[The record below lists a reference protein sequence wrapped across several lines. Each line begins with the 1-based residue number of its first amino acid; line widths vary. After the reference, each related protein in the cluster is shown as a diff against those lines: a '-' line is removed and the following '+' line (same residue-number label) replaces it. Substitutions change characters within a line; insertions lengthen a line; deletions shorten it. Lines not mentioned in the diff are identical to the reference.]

1 MPAQL
6 PDPPR
11 TAPPFRP
18 GWRARFAAMSRSRA
32 IYVLVSLLLLVPC
45 HWQPSV
51 EGGDLSSH
59 NYSSWLARL
68 IESGRAEGLE
78 AVHQTT
84 NLLFDL
90 ILSGLFKVVGAEAAQ
105 RISVS
110 LVVLAFVWGA
120 FAFISAVSGRR
131 AWHLMPAIAML
142 AYGWVF
148 HMGFFN
154 FYLSL
159 GLCFWVLALAWE
171 WKPWR
176 LAAAAPIL
184 ALAYLAHALPVVWT
198 AGLLAYL
205 WLAGRTAPRTRA
217 WMIAVSLL
225 AMFLLRALVGGTL
238 IAEWPRQQIFMPS
251 GADQGWAF
259 DGKYYVVLVGLLL
272 VWGALFLEL
281 MHQWGTRRLAS
292 STPFQVCVVSA
303 AGVFVLPVALVIPGV
318 HHALVLIAERMALGV
333 GVCVCALLGA
343 ARPRMLERY
352 ALVALALIFF
362 GFLYGDERAMNAMED
377 RMQGAVAQ
385 SAPGHRVVIRGV
397 KAGMPCGS
405 TNWKAF
411 EDRRPNT

>member
-1 MPAQL
+1 MPAPL

-18 GWRARFAAMSRSRA
+18 AWSARFAAIGRSRA
-32 IYVLVSLLLLVPC
+32 IYALVSLVLLAPC
-45 HWQPSV
+45 HWQPHL

-59 NYSSWLARL
+59 IFSSWLARL
-68 IESGRAEGLE
+68 IESGRAQGLE

-84 NLLFDL
+84 NLLFEL
-90 ILSGLFKVVGAEAAQ
+90 ILSGLLKVAGVAAAQ

-110 LVVLAFVWGA
+110 LVVLIFVWGA
-120 FAFISAVSGRR
+120 FAFTSAVSGRR

-171 WKPWR
+171 GKPRR
-176 LAAAAPIL
+176 LAAAAPLL
-184 ALAYLAHALPVVWT
+184 ALAYLANALPVVWT

-205 WLAGRTAPRTRA
+205 WLAGRMAPRTRT
-217 WMIAVSLL
+217 WVIAASLPS
-225 AMFLLRALVGGTL
+225 MVLLRALVDRSF
-238 IAEWPRQQIFMPS
+238 IAEWSLQRIFMTS
-251 GADQGWAF
+251 GVSESWSF
-259 DGKYYVVLVGLLL
+259 DAKYGVVLVGVLL
-272 VWGALFLEL
+272 VWGTLFLEL
-281 MHQWGTRRLAS
+281 LNHWGMRHVVS
-292 STPFQVCVVSA
+292 SIPFQVCVVGA
-303 AGVFVLPVALVIPGV
+303 AGVFVLPVALLIPGF
-318 HHALVLIAERMALGV
+318 HHGLAYIAERMALGV

-362 GFLYGDERAMNAMED
+362 GFLYRDERAINARED

-385 SAPGHRVVIRGV
+385 SVSGHGVTIRGT
-397 KAGMPCGS
+397 KAGMRCGS
-405 TNWKAF
+405 
-411 EDRRPNT
+411 

>member
-18 GWRARFAAMSRSRA
+18 GWSARLSTMSQGRA
-32 IYVLVSLLLLVPC
+32 IYVLVSLLLLAPC
-45 HWQPSV
+45 HWQPNL
-51 EGGDLSSH
+51 EGGDISSH
-59 NYSSWLARL
+59 LYSSWLARL
-68 IESGRAEGLE
+68 IESGRAQGLE
-78 AVHQTT
+78 AIHQTT

-90 ILSGLFKVVGAEAAQ
+90 ILNGLLKLVGAEAAQ

-110 LVVLAFVWGA
+110 LVVLTFVWGA

-131 AWHLMPAIAML
+131 AWHLMPVIAML

-205 WLAGRTAPRTRA
+205 YLAGRTAPRTRA
-217 WMIAVSLL
+217 WMIAVSLP
-225 AMFLLRALVGGTL
+225 AMVLLRALVDRSF
-238 IAEWPRQQIFMPS
+238 IAEWSLQRIFMTS
-251 GADQGWAF
+251 GTDKSWVF
-259 DGKYYVVLVGLLL
+259 DAKYSVVLVGVLL
-272 VWGALFLEL
+272 VWGTMFLEL
-281 MHQWGTRRLAS
+281 VHHWGMRRLVS
-292 STPFQVCVVSA
+292 SIPFQVCVIGA
-303 AGVFVLPVALVIPGV
+303 AGVFVLPVALVIPGF
-318 HHALVLIAERMALGV
+318 HHALAYVAERMALGV

-352 ALVALALIFF
+352 ALMVVALIFF
-362 GFLYGDERAMNAMED
+362 GFLYRDERAMNALED
-377 RMQGAVAQ
+377 RMQGAVTQ

-397 KAGMPCGS
+397 KAGTPCGC
-405 TNWKAF
+405 
-411 EDRRPNT
+411 

>member
-1 MPAQL
+1 MPARL
-6 PDPPR
+6 PDPPP

-18 GWRARFAAMSRSRA
+18 GWSARFAAVGCRRG

-45 HWQPSV
+45 HWQPRLQA
-51 EGGDLSSH
+51 GDLSSH

-68 IESGRAEGLE
+68 IESGRAQGLE

-90 ILSGLFKVVGAEAAQ
+90 ILSGLSKVVGPEAAQ
-105 RISVS
+105 RIAVS
-110 LVVLAFVWGA
+110 LVVLTFVWGA

-131 AWHLMPAIAML
+131 PWHLMPVIAML

-159 GLCFWVLALAWE
+159 GLSFWALALAWE

-176 LAAAAPIL
+176 LAAAAPVL

-198 AGLLAYL
+198 AGLFAYL

-217 WMIAVSLL
+217 WTIAVSLM
-225 AMFLLRALVGGTL
+225 AMVLWRAWAGGTL
-238 IAEWPRQQIFMPS
+238 IAEWPLQQIFMPS
-251 GADQGWAF
+251 GADQTWTF
-259 DGKYYVVLVGLLL
+259 DAKYYVVLMGLLL

-292 STPFQVCVVSA
+292 STPFQVCVVGA
-303 AGVFVLPVALVIPGV
+303 AGVFLLPATLLIPGF

-343 ARPRMLERY
+343 ARPRMSERC
-352 ALVALALIFF
+352 ALVAVALIFF
-362 GFLYGDERAMNAMED
+362 GFLYRDERAMNALED

-385 SAPGHRVVIRGV
+385 SAPGHRVVIRGG
-397 KAGMPCGS
+397 KAGMSCGS
-405 TNWKAF
+405 TN
-411 EDRRPNT
+411 

>member
-1 MPAQL
+1 MPERL
-6 PDPPR
+6 PDPPP
-11 TAPPFRP
+11 TASPFRP
-18 GWRARFAAMSRSRA
+18 GWSARFAAVGRRRA

-45 HWQPSV
+45 HWQPRLQA
-51 EGGDLSSH
+51 GDLASH

-68 IESGRAEGLE
+68 IESGRAQGLE

-90 ILSGLFKVVGAEAAQ
+90 ILSGLAKVVGPEGAQ
-105 RISVS
+105 RIAVS
-110 LVVLAFVWGA
+110 LVVLTFVWGA

-131 AWHLMPAIAML
+131 PWHLMPVIAML

-159 GLCFWVLALAWE
+159 GLCFWALALAWE

-176 LAAAAPIL
+176 LAAAAPVL

-198 AGLLAYL
+198 AGLFAYL

-217 WMIAVSLL
+217 WAIAVSLM
-225 AMFLLRALVGGTL
+225 AMVLWRAWAGGTL
-238 IAEWPRQQIFMPS
+238 IAEWPLQQIFMPS
-251 GADQGWAF
+251 GADQTWTF
-259 DGKYYVVLVGLLL
+259 DAKYYVVLMGLLL

-292 STPFQVCVVSA
+292 STPFQVCVVGT
-303 AGVFVLPVALVIPGV
+303 AGVFLLPATLLIPGF

-343 ARPRMLERY
+343 ARPRMSERC
-352 ALVALALIFF
+352 ALVAVALIFF
-362 GFLYGDERAMNAMED
+362 GFLYRDERALNALED

-385 SAPGHRVVIRGV
+385 SAPDHGVAIRGV
-397 KAGMPCGS
+397 KAGMPWGS
-405 TNWKAF
+405 AN
-411 EDRRPNT
+411 

>member
-18 GWRARFAAMSRSRA
+18 GWSARLSTMSQGRA
-32 IYVLVSLLLLVPC
+32 IYVLVSLLLLAPC
-45 HWQPSV
+45 HWQPNL
-51 EGGDLSSH
+51 EGGDISSH
-59 NYSSWLARL
+59 LYSSWLARL
-68 IESGRAEGLE
+68 IESGRAQGLE
-78 AVHQTT
+78 AIHQTT

-90 ILSGLFKVVGAEAAQ
+90 ILNGLLKLVGAEAAQ

-110 LVVLAFVWGA
+110 LVVLTFVWGA

-131 AWHLMPAIAML
+131 AWHLMPVIAML

-205 WLAGRTAPRTRA
+205 YLAGRTAPRTRA
-217 WMIAVSLL
+217 WMIAVSLP
-225 AMFLLRALVGGTL
+225 AMVLLRALVDRSF
-238 IAEWPRQQIFMPS
+238 IAEWSLQRIFMTS
-251 GADQGWAF
+251 GTDKSWVF
-259 DGKYYVVLVGLLL
+259 DAKYSVVLVGVLL
-272 VWGALFLEL
+272 VWGTMFLEL
-281 MHQWGTRRLAS
+281 VHHWGMRRLVS
-292 STPFQVCVVSA
+292 SIPFQVCVIGA
-303 AGVFVLPVALVIPGV
+303 AGVFVLPVALVIPGF
-318 HHALVLIAERMALGV
+318 HHALAYVAERMALGV

-352 ALVALALIFF
+352 ALMVVALIFF
-362 GFLYGDERAMNAMED
+362 GFLYRDERAMNALED
-377 RMQGAVAQ
+377 RLQGAVAQ
-385 SAPGHRVVIRGV
+385 SAPGQRVVIRGV
-397 KAGMPCGS
+397 KAGTSCGS
-405 TNWKAF
+405 
-411 EDRRPNT
+411 

>member
-1 MPAQL
+1 MPARL
-6 PDPPR
+6 PDPPP
-11 TAPPFRP
+11 TASPFRP
-18 GWRARFAAMSRSRA
+18 GWSARFAAVGCRRA

-45 HWQPSV
+45 HWQPRLQA
-51 EGGDLSSH
+51 GDLSSH

-68 IESGRAEGLE
+68 IESGRAQGLE

-90 ILSGLFKVVGAEAAQ
+90 ILSGLSKVVGPEGAQ
-105 RISVS
+105 RIAVS
-110 LVVLAFVWGA
+110 LVVLTFVWGA

-131 AWHLMPAIAML
+131 PWHLMPVIAML

-159 GLCFWVLALAWE
+159 GLCFWALALAWE

-176 LAAAAPIL
+176 LAAAAPVL
-184 ALAYLAHALPVVWT
+184 ALAYFAHALPVVWT
-198 AGLLAYL
+198 AGLFAYL

-217 WMIAVSLL
+217 WTIAVSLM
-225 AMFLLRALVGGTL
+225 AMVLWRAWAGGTL
-238 IAEWPRQQIFMPS
+238 IAEWPLQQIFMPS
-251 GADQGWAF
+251 GADQTWTF
-259 DGKYYVVLVGLLL
+259 DAKYYVVLMGLLL

-292 STPFQVCVVSA
+292 STPFQVCVVGT
-303 AGVFVLPVALVIPGV
+303 AGVFLLPATLLIPGF

-343 ARPRMLERY
+343 ARPRMSERC
-352 ALVALALIFF
+352 ALVAVALIFF
-362 GFLYGDERAMNAMED
+362 GFLYRDERAMNALED

-385 SAPGHRVVIRGV
+385 SAPDHNVAIRGV
-397 KAGMPCGS
+397 KAGMPWGS
-405 TNWKAF
+405 AN
-411 EDRRPNT
+411 